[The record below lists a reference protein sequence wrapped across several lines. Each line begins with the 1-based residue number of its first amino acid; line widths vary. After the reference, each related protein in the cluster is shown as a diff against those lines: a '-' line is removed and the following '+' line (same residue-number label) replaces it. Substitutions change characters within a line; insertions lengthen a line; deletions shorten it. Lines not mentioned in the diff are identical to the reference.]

1 MLAIAKR
8 GTHPM
13 LRRIALLLVLVLAP
27 TACAGTTPQQDAAD
41 SIRSVTINF
50 GFIPNVQFAPFY
62 VADSK
67 GYYAEEG
74 LEVVFDYNFETD
86 VVQQAATWPESEV
99 EFALGS
105 GLSVLLARQ
114 QELPIMM
121 TMLQYQQ
128 FPVVLFSKGADTLQ
142 TPEDLAGQSV
152 GIPGRFGA
160 SYYGLQ
166 AILYAS
172 DMSEDALDIEEVGFN
187 QLPLVLEDRID
198 VATGY
203 AMNEPVK
210 LREEGIEVSTLR
222 VADYFPLVSDGIL
235 TSEQLLAEEPEVVR
249 GFVRASLRGLR
260 DTLDAPDDA
269 FVRSLLYVGESEIE
283 NPEFERAVLRAS
295 LPFWE
300 AEPLGAS
307 DPQRWEQTHQFLL
320 DLGVL
325 EVPLDV
331 EEAYTNQFI
340 AE

>member
-1 MLAIAKR
+1 
-8 GTHPM
+8 M
-13 LRRIALLLVLVLAP
+13 LRRIALLLVLTLALA
-27 TACAGTTPQQDAAD
+27 ACAGATPQQEGTEDD
-41 SIRSVTINF
+41 LRPTTILF
-50 GFIPNVQFAPFY
+50 GFIPNIQFAPFY
-62 VADSK
+62 VAQSK

-74 LEVVFDYNFETD
+74 LDVAFDYNFETD

-114 QELPIMM
+114 QELPIVM
-121 TMLQYQQ
+121 TMLQYQE
-128 FPVVLFSKGADTLQ
+128 FPVVLFSKGDTTLQ
-142 TPEDLAGQSV
+142 TPEDLANKSV

-172 DMSEDALDIEEVGFN
+172 DISEDALDIEEVGFN
-187 QLPLVLEDRID
+187 QLPLILEDRIE

-210 LREEGIEVSTLR
+210 LREEGVEVNTLR

-235 TSEQLLAEEPEVVR
+235 TSERLLTDEPEVVR

-260 DTLDAPDDA
+260 DTLTAPDDA
-269 FVRSLLYVGESEIE
+269 FARSLPYIGEDEIE
-283 NPEFERAVLRAS
+283 SLEFERAVLQAS

-307 DPQRWEQTHQFLL
+307 DPQKWEQTHEFLL
-320 DLGVL
+320 DLGLLDAPL
-325 EVPLDV
+325 EV
-331 EEAYTNQFI
+331 EEGYTNAFI

>member
-1 MLAIAKR
+1 MF
-8 GTHPM
+8 
-13 LRRIALLLVLVLAP
+13 RRFVLPLVLVLALA
-27 TACAGTTPQQDAAD
+27 ACAGATPQQENTASDL
-41 SIRSVTINF
+41 RPVTILF

-74 LEVVFDYNFETD
+74 LEVAFDYNFETD
-86 VVQQAATWPESEV
+86 VVQQAATWPDSDV

-114 QELPIMM
+114 QELPIVM
-121 TMLQYQQ
+121 TMLQYQE
-128 FPVVLFSKGADTLQ
+128 FPVVLFSKGEQTLQ
-142 TPEDLAGQSV
+142 TPQDLAGKSI

-172 DMSEDALDIEEVGFN
+172 DISEDALDIEEVGFN
-187 QLPLVLEDRID
+187 QLPLILEDRIE

-210 LREEGIEVSTLR
+210 LREEGVAVSTLR
-222 VADYFPLVSDGIL
+222 VAEYFPLVSDGIL
-235 TSEQLLAEEPEVVR
+235 TSERLLAEEPEVVR

-260 DTLDAPDDA
+260 DTLNAPDEA
-269 FVRSLLYVGESEIE
+269 FELSLPAVGEDEIE
-283 NPEFERAVLRAS
+283 SLDFERAVLQAS
-295 LPFWE
+295 LPYWD
-300 AEPLGAS
+300 AERLGAS
-307 DPQRWEQTHQFLL
+307 DPQKWEQTHQFLL
-320 DLGVL
+320 DLGLLDAPL
-325 EVPLDV
+325 EV
-331 EEAYTNQFI
+331 EAAYTNEFI